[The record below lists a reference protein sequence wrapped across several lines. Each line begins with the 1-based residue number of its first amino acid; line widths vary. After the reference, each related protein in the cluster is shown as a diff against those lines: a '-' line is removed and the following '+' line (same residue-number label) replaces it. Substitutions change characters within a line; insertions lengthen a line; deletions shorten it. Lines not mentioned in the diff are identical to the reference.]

1 MASVFVAIALV
12 VEYGVMGLSA
22 GINKALSLGIFSPDG
37 LILVGM
43 AVLQLIPG
51 IALAIAAIYLALKII
66 DKLTRGVE
74 EFEEL
79 KKGNVAVALENG
91 RCDHCRGR
99 DYPVGGNRYNC
110 STGLIIIPF
119 FFPIIL
125 QVQHGEWSGPF

>member
-1 MASVFVAIALV
+1 MGIYVASVFVAIALV

-22 GINKALSLGIFSPDG
+22 GINKALILGIFSPDG

-79 KKGNVAVALENG
+79 EEGK
-91 RCDHCRGR
+91 CCRG
-99 DYPVGGNRYNC
+99 
-110 STGLIIIPF
+110 T
-119 FFPIIL
+119 
-125 QVQHGEWSGPF
+125 